1 MGIEILFSKFPK
13 IWNTVTKFLFYRE
26 IDDREMK
33 NKNNERCTLLGLSSR
48 TKYFNTQ
55 QISSGVKMIQS
66 CWPRVN
72 PGFLEVRVSRISII
86 TFFSWNYSAM
96 GRKED

>member
-1 MGIEILFSKFPK
+1 MAIKILFSKK

-55 QISSGVKMIQS
+55 QISSDVKMIQS

>member
-1 MGIEILFSKFPK
+1 MAIKILFSKK

-33 NKNNERCTLLGLSSR
+33 NKNNERCTLLGLSPR